1 MATNPEPAGRRA
13 YFGGPSLT
21 EKRLTKRMVF
31 VVALVAGMLGCRG
44 GLNGPRLPPCNQ
56 YCADIVAYA
65 VGRASGPLP
74 HDCRFFRECGCA
86 FQCEGDR

>member
-1 MATNPEPAGRRA
+1 MATEPHGRRA

-31 VVALVAGMLGCRG
+31 VVALVAGMLGCG
-44 GLNGPRLPPCNQ
+44 KTAPPKPSCN
-56 YCADIVAYA
+56 ADCSVITTYA

-86 FQCEGDR
+86 FQCEGYR